1 MRYKFCYK
9 LIRAFCHIV
18 SNGLDEATHRF
29 LVIGRHTSISLYQYF
44 FVLGQIPYRFGSPHA
59 CYDVE
64 HVQTHSM
71 QGFQIA
77 GIRAALITLIT
88 ALGVSGYAANLR
100 HFFLFEAQTTSFF
113 AQAFARTY
121 IWEFSR
127 GQISQTL
134 APLQDK

>member
-1 MRYKFCYK
+1 MRYKLCYK

-18 SNGLDEATHRF
+18 GNGLDEATHRF
-29 LVIGRHTSISLYQYF
+29 LVIGRHASISLYQHF
-44 FVLGQIPYRFGSPHA
+44 FILVQIPYRFGSPHA

-64 HVQTHSM
+64 DVQTHSM

-77 GIRAALITLIT
+77 SIRAPLITLIAT
-88 ALGVSGYAANLR
+88 LGISGYAANLR